1 MGLSVSQGHFGGL
14 IREHGLIRGH
24 GLIRRHQ
31 VVLLKSTKKGRSA
44 LLKTAVQTKTTDD
57 CAEMY
62 EKKAVTCMTTY
73 LVWPIVHNLWTLG
86 MT

>member
-31 VVLLKSTKKGRSA
+31 H
-44 LLKTAVQTKTTDD
+44 
-57 CAEMY
+57 CAI
-62 EKKAVTCMTTY
+62 EKYQGSVKYIAENHCA
-73 LVWPIVHNLWTLG
+73 NKNNK
-86 MT
+86 

>member
-31 VVLLKSTKKGRSA
+31 VVLLKSSKEVRST
-44 LLKTAVQTKTTDD
+44 LLKTTVQTKTTDD

-62 EKKAVTCMTTY
+62 EKK
-73 LVWPIVHNLWTLG
+73 L
-86 MT
+86 